1 MKEIRLYVATVFGRR
16 EDHKEPSVSCGPP
29 TSKGST
35 TGSPRSVPGE
45 RSRDGKHNARTHFL
59 KTFGTVK
66 RPGLRL
72 WHPVSGK
79 SFQNALVGSCG
90 PKMSFTAWEACRLS
104 NSVPTS
110 TRPPVGVLEG
120 GL

>member
-1 MKEIRLYVATVFGRR
+1 MKEIRLYVATVFGWR
-16 EDHKEPSVSCGPP
+16 EDHKDPSTSCGPP

-45 RSRDGKHNARTHFL
+45 RSRDGKYNARTHFL

-72 WHPVSGK
+72 WYPVSGK